1 MRPTILSYN
10 RPHIDALGGIDAYVR
25 LLVDRNYTVS
35 AVIDWRLGRMK
46 ELIDSHPH
54 KARWNLDDVCKHLG
68 LPMSG
73 RQARR
78 LFKGSTGMG
87 FRDYA
92 KNRCLVT
99 AAEKLRTTN
108 MPIKAVA
115 AEAGYQSSCHF
126 ARSFKVLFHL
136 SPMEFRKMW
145 HQRDL
150 QHDPAV
156 HLEKERPQLIH
167 VSASG

>member
-1 MRPTILSYN
+1 
-10 RPHIDALGGIDAYVR
+10 
-25 LLVDRNYTVS
+25 
-35 AVIDWRLGRMK
+35 MK
-46 ELIDSHPH
+46 ELIDTHPYQGH
-54 KARWNLDDVCKHLG
+54 WNLDDVCKHLG

-99 AAEKLRTTN
+99 AVEKLRTTN

-126 ARSFKVLFHL
+126 ARSFKALFHL
-136 SPMEFRKMW
+136 SPMEFRRIW
-145 HQRDL
+145 RRGEL
-150 QHDPAV
+150 A
-156 HLEKERPQLIH
+156 
-167 VSASG
+167 A